1 MLSTF
6 LRVRE
11 VSTLVPRLA
20 AAGRRAGR
28 RRTPRA
34 ASAPPR
40 ATLARAPGPPELAD
54 AHPTPHRRRLAPP
67 PPAQAR
73 RHLPC
78 PSAAAGA
85 TARRRHRL
93 CATLASRRHRGS
105 RRASQGPRRRPARRR
120 PAPPPRPRPSAAAS
134 RAPGLAAPPLC
145 FVSLASRAHGSGV
158 MGGLFILLIYSAVD
172 CKFHINS
179 RKNAKIMK

>member
-1 MLSTF
+1 MLMLSTF

-11 VSTLVPRLA
+11 VSMLVPRLA

-67 PPAQAR
+67 PPARAAPPPS
-73 RHLPC
+73 LL
-78 PSAAAGA
+78 SAAATRVSRAGRPA
-85 TARRRHRL
+85 AWGCARGPHRAAAAAL
-93 CATLASRRHRGS
+93 
-105 RRASQGPRRRPARRR
+105 PRRP
-120 PAPPPRPRPSAAAS
+120 PPPRAS
-134 RAPGLAAPPLC
+134 PPPLRRRAERHGARLDRPPLC

-158 MGGLFILLIYSAVD
+158 MGGLFIYLF
-172 CKFHINS
+172 C
-179 RKNAKIMK
+179 